1 MLKSILRKFF
11 SPEIIFK
18 LQCDFFRYFGKNKIK
33 LGSKNTLSVK
43 RSILKGITIIC
54 HGHNC
59 SITIGDN
66 NRLDNCKFEIFGNDN
81 HVVIGECNAFKDT
94 SFWLEDSGSSIQI
107 GNRNKLCGY
116 THLGIAEGQQLVI
129 GDDCMFSKNIY
140 ITTTDSHS
148 ILDNQTG
155 IRINSAKSVY
165 IRNHVWL
172 GRDVTIGKGVE
183 IFENVIIGG
192 KSYVTKS
199 IQSTNVIAAG
209 IPARVVK
216 ENVAWKSE
224 RI

>member
-1 MLKSILRKFF
+1 MF
-11 SPEIIFK
+11 IIVS
-18 LQCDFFRYFGKNKIK
+18 N
-33 LGSKNTLSVK
+33 S
-43 RSILKGITIIC
+43 TI
-54 HGHNC
+54 
-59 SITIGDN
+59 
-66 NRLDNCKFEIFGNDN
+66 
-81 HVVIGECNAFKDT
+81 A
-94 SFWLEDSGSSIQI
+94 
-107 GNRNKLCGY
+107 
-116 THLGIAEGQQLVI
+116 
-129 GDDCMFSKNIY
+129 
-140 ITTTDSHS
+140 TDSNS
-148 ILDNQTG
+148 IFDNQTG

-165 IRNHVWL
+165 IRNHVWS